1 MASGVLERKPGEY
14 AMDRFRRRRRAWL
27 ARVWWRILLVAAA
40 LVTAI
45 GVLGLI
51 MPAQIRP
58 LFWAA
63 GFGGTFVL
71 LVALVEFG
79 PAHIES
85 WRVGAEGEGRTA
97 KVLRPLTRSGWV
109 LINDVPAK
117 RGNYDHILIGPA
129 GVFLLE
135 TKDLS
140 GAVSVRHGVLSVQHA
155 GDETD
160 RYERSNVGPRV
171 RGAAAQLSNLLRTDQ
186 GRVWVQPLVVLWAK
200 FDQRSIINDHVAWVR
215 GDALADVLAA
225 RPARLSAAEVA
236 QISEALHAWAHAHS
250 QPATD

>member
-79 PAHIES
+79 PAHE
-85 WRVGAEGEGRTA
+85 
-97 KVLRPLTRSGWV
+97 P
-109 LINDVPAK
+109 
-117 RGNYDHILIGPA
+117 
-129 GVFLLE
+129 
-135 TKDLS
+135 
-140 GAVSVRHGVLSVQHA
+140 
-155 GDETD
+155 
-160 RYERSNVGPRV
+160 PRCC
-171 RGAAAQLSNLLRTDQ
+171 
-186 GRVWVQPLVVLWAK
+186 
-200 FDQRSIINDHVAWVR
+200 
-215 GDALADVLAA
+215 A
-225 RPARLSAAEVA
+225 R
-236 QISEALHAWAHAHS
+236 
-250 QPATD
+250 